1 MPMALLKQCFS
12 PRCAGY
18 LVLGS
23 LIYSIGFNI
32 FILPCNLYTGGFLGI
47 TQLLCAFL
55 EWLGG
60 IFSES
65 SGYTGIMYFLINI
78 PLVLMAYKVFGHVF
92 ILKSIFGVGL
102 YSLFLSII
110 PIPDHNYLPDMV
122 SACVAGG
129 VLCGIGIAL
138 TLLSKGSG
146 GGEEILGL
154 LMMQKYRNMTVGKLT
169 NIINIFV
176 FAICAYV
183 YSVSVAVYS
192 AFFAVVTAVV
202 LDKVHFPSITVTM
215 LIISK
220 KDGIENIVFE
230 NVHRGVTRIKGVG
243 AYSGEETNILLTV
256 LSKAEANNVRR
267 KLAEY
272 DENVFIIEDEN
283 VSVLGNFQRRL

>member
-1 MPMALLKQCFS
+1 MQFVHGRLF
-12 PRCAGY
+12 GY
-18 LVLGS
+18 
-23 LIYSIGFNI
+23 YSAFM
-32 FILPCNLYTGGFLGI
+32 C
-47 TQLLCAFL
+47 FL

-78 PLVLMAYKVFGHVF
+78 PLFLMAYKVFGHVF

-192 AFFAVVTAVV
+192 AF
-202 LDKVHFPSITVTM
+202 
-215 LIISK
+215 
-220 KDGIENIVFE
+220 
-230 NVHRGVTRIKGVG
+230 
-243 AYSGEETNILLTV
+243 LL
-256 LSKAEANNVRR
+256 L
-267 KLAEY
+267 L
-272 DENVFIIEDEN
+272 
-283 VSVLGNFQRRL
+283 LQ